1 MASEIYIM
9 NRAASKLGADR
20 FTDRSDTN
28 SKAASEID
36 ACFDSVRDAELR
48 AHTWRFSLAR
58 AALSPLV
65 TVPPFGFTLEYQLPT
80 DCLRVIQV
88 GDYYWTSLSDYR
100 GTDESPYS
108 VEGRK
113 LLTNLPAPLNIR
125 YVRKMDD
132 TDAEQ
137 FDGIFVELLA
147 CRVAIETCEAITGST
162 SKKDSLAADYKDRL
176 MEALQANDL
185 EIPPTAPP
193 DDTWMATRVG
203 S

>member
-1 MASEIYIM
+1 MASEIFTM

-20 FTDRSDTN
+20 ISDRSDNT
-28 SKAASEID
+28 KVARELD

-58 AALSPLV
+58 AELSALSTTPA
-65 TVPPFGFTLEYQLPT
+65 FGFDYEYLLPT
-80 DCLRVIQV
+80 DCLRVVQV
-88 GDYYWTSLSDYR
+88 GQYYWADLSDYR
-100 GTDESPYS
+100 GSDVSPFS
-108 VEGRK
+108 IEGRK
-113 LLTNLPAPLNIR
+113 LLTNLPAPVELR
-125 YVRKMDD
+125 YVRRMTD

-137 FDGIFVELLA
+137 WDALFVETLA
-147 CRVAIETCEAITGST
+147 CRLAIEICEAVTGST
-162 SKKDSLAADYKDRL
+162 SKKDGLAADYKDRL

-185 EIPPTAPP
+185 EIPPTLPP